1 MAGHGAGVTEAEV
14 DVIAIVDVGEMC
26 AFGRFDE
33 YGEGAGPFLHP
44 VHRDATEQRI
54 LCRPIKRRGPR
65 MVHHETV
72 LFTVTEV
79 FQFLAIEGCCGQDV
93 ALVSAPQKRRQD
105 RRTPKLAEG
114 VDYFAGGVGAGG
126 AGEAVAGM
134 SRGAAEEEVA
144 DRRFVAG
151 PVEDGA
157 HGEELV
163 EGEFAVKDVAA
174 GEAVGGFEILR
185 RDDLYGFDQA
195 GKIWGVRRERF
206 YYSLAEWP
214 AAVVAISFF
223 QFEWG

>member
-1 MAGHGAGVTEAEV
+1 
-14 DVIAIVDVGEMC
+14 
-26 AFGRFDE
+26 
-33 YGEGAGPFLHP
+33 
-44 VHRDATEQRI
+44 
-54 LCRPIKRRGPR
+54 

-79 FQFLAIEGCCGQDV
+79 FQFLAIDGCCGQDV

-174 GEAVGGFEILR
+174 GEAVGGFEVLR
-185 RDDLYGFDQA
+185 RDDLDAFDEA
-195 GKIWGVRRERF
+195 WKIRGVRGKRANDGGTEF
-206 YYSLAEWP
+206 P
-214 AAVVAISFF
+214 AAGVPIPFL
-223 QFEWG
+223 QFIRRILNAGRENMLAFRSEGRIKNGGNGDI